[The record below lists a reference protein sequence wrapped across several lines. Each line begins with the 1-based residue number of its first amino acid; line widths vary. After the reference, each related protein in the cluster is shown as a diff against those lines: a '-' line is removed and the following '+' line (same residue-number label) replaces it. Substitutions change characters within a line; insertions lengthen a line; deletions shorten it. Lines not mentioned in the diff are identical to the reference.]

1 MANKEEKNTK
11 KKGNENEKKNSSAC
25 KLTRDMNTDMDTDG
39 QKMKQLGLV
48 LTLLGLHCQWY
59 LCSYPSQEGVH
70 QVACLNL

>member
-1 MANKEEKNTK
+1 MANKEEKHEKKETK
-11 KKGNENEKKNSSAC
+11 RKKKKNSSAC

-59 LCSYPSQEGVH
+59 LLRYPSWQGYV
-70 QVACLNL
+70 